1 MNLNKHLL
9 ALEYC
14 IIIKCQVFTFLEQ
27 PLPVFYKTIKNY
39 IVQVENL

>member
-27 PLPVFYKTIKNY
+27 PLFYKTIKNY
-39 IVQVENL
+39 IVEVENL